1 MFVDLLKPR
10 WRHPS
15 AAVRSI
21 AATKL
26 NPNKK
31 SDAGKL
37 RQLAYHDPDP
47 KVRTVAI
54 TRLTDQQLLIQ
65 LLEQDT
71 DPAQAEL
78 AASRLIALSEQGII
92 NTSQFE
98 TVQNEAALSLLI
110 CHSQS
115 ERLHHALLPRI
126 HNEVFLADI
135 AMRAP
140 LTATRQLAATQLADT
155 DCLEKVRHFA
165 KDHDKAVYRITRDI
179 HKRSQQIQAEQQAI
193 LQQRQLLLDNLH
205 ALINSTDRQH
215 FGARFQALQS
225 QWNDLSG
232 HQPLDIAETY
242 QQLVH
247 QAETILQQQHIEQ
260 AALAHAEAVRAEAT
274 RQLGLCQDLLT
285 ELLAQLTE
293 NSLEQNKSQHYLTQ
307 LDNEAQRLMADHA
320 DQLTQAERHEANK
333 LVTIIDACRMLQQQS
348 MHFRSLV
355 EQGNAANDLNAL
367 QESHKAIKQALKLH
381 SWPTALQASLDLKQL
396 TAIGQQTEKRL
407 QQLKQQDKAALA
419 AIEDQLNLLDSH
431 INQGETQKAQEQLE
445 RLNKQ
450 IKHLH
455 LTESLQQQ
463 FRSLTAQVNEMT
475 DWQQFA
481 AISKKEQLCMA
492 MEALIDSALEPVDL
506 ATQIRELQQ
515 QWKQLDQQSPTPVKP
530 LWERFH
536 AASRQAYQPCDAY
549 YKELSR
555 LRAWNL
561 SQRELICQHLETYFS
576 ALDWS
581 QPDWR
586 ALEQILKKAKHEW
599 REFSPVDR
607 APGKLLQ
614 TRFQQLLDQ
623 AEQALQTHRSHCA
636 AQKQALVDEAIALSQ
651 SEDIVAATEG
661 IKALQQAWKTIGST
675 AKHKERK
682 LWEAFRYHGDQVF
695 AQLRALQQT
704 ENQDSEDFTS
714 AEERQTAARL
724 LCIRLEILFNQPSP
738 ESDQYLRME
747 YQMQRLQEALEPCSD
762 SERKIAVQRVIDEWN
777 EAEFGEQFETL
788 QQRFAN
794 LLSHNE

>member
-1 MFVDLLKPR
+1 MGNRLK
-10 WRHPS
+10 
-15 AAVRSI
+15 
-21 AATKL
+21 
-26 NPNKK
+26 
-31 SDAGKL
+31 
-37 RQLAYHDPDP
+37 
-47 KVRTVAI
+47 
-54 TRLTDQQLLIQ
+54 
-65 LLEQDT
+65 
-71 DPAQAEL
+71 
-78 AASRLIALSEQGII
+78 
-92 NTSQFE
+92 
-98 TVQNEAALSLLI
+98 
-110 CHSQS
+110 
-115 ERLHHALLPRI
+115 
-126 HNEVFLADI
+126 
-135 AMRAP
+135 
-140 LTATRQLAATQLADT
+140 
-155 DCLEKVRHFA
+155 
-165 KDHDKAVYRITRDI
+165 
-179 HKRSQQIQAEQQAI
+179 
-193 LQQRQLLLDNLH
+193 
-205 ALINSTDRQH
+205 
-215 FGARFQALQS
+215 
-225 QWNDLSG
+225 
-232 HQPLDIAETY
+232 
-242 QQLVH
+242 
-247 QAETILQQQHIEQ
+247 
-260 AALAHAEAVRAEAT
+260 
-274 RQLGLCQDLLT
+274 
-285 ELLAQLTE
+285 
-293 NSLEQNKSQHYLTQ
+293 
-307 LDNEAQRLMADHA
+307 
-320 DQLTQAERHEANK
+320 
-333 LVTIIDACRMLQQQS
+333 
-348 MHFRSLV
+348 
-355 EQGNAANDLNAL
+355 
-367 QESHKAIKQALKLH
+367 
-381 SWPTALQASLDLKQL
+381 
-396 TAIGQQTEKRL
+396 KRL

-481 AISKKEQLCMA
+481 AISKKEQLCIA

-682 LWEAFRYHGDQVF
+682 LGSF
-695 AQLRALQQT
+695 
-704 ENQDSEDFTS
+704 S
-714 AEERQTAARL
+714 
-724 LCIRLEILFNQPSP
+724 
-738 ESDQYLRME
+738 
-747 YQMQRLQEALEPCSD
+747 
-762 SERKIAVQRVIDEWN
+762 
-777 EAEFGEQFETL
+777 
-788 QQRFAN
+788 
-794 LLSHNE
+794 LSW